1 MLNLSSEVG
10 GPLDFVLKWLP
21 SIGWPMVI
29 LVIWKASKLIN
40 KAEQQAIDTV
50 ETIKEIRQVVNDSR
64 AVIIMEAKRNAT
76 TEGVALENQKDNKI
90 FGSTI
95 SEYHKQ
101 MKEILDDA
109 VRIQETLNG
118 RTAILTALPKDL
130 ENIKE
135 ILVESN
141 RVMSLHRQVA
151 ESHMQVA
158 NKVVEGFQNLSEVI
172 HRQAET
178 TTAQFNIMRDM
189 SKEQSTIA
197 ANQNNITNGFQ
208 RMIEHLINTVRGS

>member
-64 AVIIMEAKRNAT
+64 AVIIMEAKRNAA

-135 ILVESN
+135 ILVESS
-141 RVMSLHRQVA
+141 RVMSLHCQVA

-158 NKVVEGFQNLSEVI
+158 NKVVEGFQQLSEAV